1 MQASTKY
8 LGLLIILTTSIISLL
23 ALFIISLI
31 YLYQDKRHLYQ
42 TSLEKMKFDFEKNL
56 LATRVEIQEQTF
68 LNISREIHDNINL
81 SLTLAKLNLNTLD
94 WNDVNKTFYC
104 VKDSIDIIGSAITD
118 LSDMSKSMNPEL
130 IGNLGLINALENEV
144 MRIQKMARI
153 HINLELSGNLIF
165 IEGDKELVIFRIIQE
180 AFNNI
185 IKHSQARNVTL
196 RLHYDSSNIEIW
208 IKDDGVGFNH
218 DPGVIL
224 KESKAGLLNM
234 QTRAELFKG
243 SISIESI
250 PHQGTQLLIKIP
262 FQ

>member
-1 MQASTKY
+1 MQASTQY
-8 LGLLIILTTSIISLL
+8 LGLFIILTTSIISLL
-23 ALFIISLI
+23 ALLIISLI
-31 YLYQDKRHLYQ
+31 YLYHNKAHTYQ
-42 TSLEKMKFDFEKNL
+42 TSLGKMKFEFEKNL

-94 WNDVNKTFYC
+94 WSDVNKASNC
-104 VKDSIDIIGSAITD
+104 VEDSIDIIGSAITN

-130 IGNLGLINALENEV
+130 IGNLGLINALENEI
-144 MRIQKMARI
+144 MRIQKLARI
-153 HINLELSGNLIF
+153 PINLELTGNPVF
-165 IEGDKELVIFRIIQE
+165 IESEKELVVFRIIQE

-185 IKHSQARNVTL
+185 IKHSQAKNVTL
-196 RLHYDSSNIEIW
+196 KLHYDFNHIEIF
-208 IKDDGVGFNH
+208 IKDDGVGFNQ
-218 DPGVIL
+218 DLRLIL

-250 PHQGTQLLIKIP
+250 PQHGTQLLIKIP
-262 FQ
+262 I